1 MKVISVIGQ
10 KGGAGKSTVCLHIAA
25 CAQAAGIPTAI
36 IDTDPQGSAHKWF
49 ERRQAEHPGVIR
61 EMDAD
66 ALPGLAKRAR
76 ANGTGLLLIDTPGKA
91 ESMALAAC
99 ELADLV
105 LVPTR
110 PTQFDLETLGTVKRT
125 IRIAERIERA
135 WVILSQCP
143 TNSRKVVE
151 QGEAAIAGYGLPLVP
166 HRFYTRADFAYAM
179 TSGET
184 AGEFDPSGKAA
195 AEAASLFA
203 WIQTHLSLTLQE
215 PA

>member
-1 MKVISVIGQ
+1 M
-10 KGGAGKSTVCLHIAA
+10 
-25 CAQAAGIPTAI
+25 PTAI

-76 ANGTGLLLIDTPGKA
+76 ANGIGLLLIDTPGKA
-91 ESMALAAC
+91 ETMALAAC

-125 IRIAERIERA
+125 ARIAERLERTF
-135 WVILSQCP
+135 VMLSQCP
-143 TNSRKVVE
+143 TNSRRVVE
-151 QGEAAIAGYGLPLVP
+151 QGEQAIAGYGLPLLGP
-166 HRFYTRADFAYAM
+166 RFYTRADFSHAM
-179 TSGET
+179 TTGET
-184 AGEFDPSGKAA
+184 AVEFDPSGKAA

-203 WIQTHLSLTLQE
+203 WIQNHLSLTVPE
-215 PA
+215 SA